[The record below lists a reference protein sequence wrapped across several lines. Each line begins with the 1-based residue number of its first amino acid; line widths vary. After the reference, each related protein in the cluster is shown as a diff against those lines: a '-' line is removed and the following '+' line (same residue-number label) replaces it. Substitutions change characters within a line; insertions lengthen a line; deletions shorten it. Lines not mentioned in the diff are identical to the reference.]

1 MFLCVVF
8 AVVVAVVLLLLLL
21 FWGVCVFVFASF
33 LGVLFVSC
41 FVFVCFLFLFVCLFL
56 DQSDLSI
63 EPPCSSLRNKM
74 GTTHA
79 SLAQGLEES
88 NVRTEGNGKERTEVE
103 QDIKLIKHTHGVEV
117 NCPALPFHFPAVP
130 PVCLKCDINRRSK
143 WSIQLSLDVMRK
155 TEQSRF

>member
-1 MFLCVVF
+1 MVL
-8 AVVVAVVLLLLLL
+8 VLLR
-21 FWGVCVFVFASF
+21 F
-33 LGVLFVSC
+33 LGFCLFRVLFFF
-41 FVFVCFLFLFVCLFL
+41 FVYLFCLFL
-56 DQSDLSI
+56 DQSDFSI
-63 EPPCSSLRNKM
+63 EPPCSSLRNRM
-74 GTTHA
+74 GTTLA

-88 NVRTEGNGKERTEVE
+88 NARTEGNGKECTEVE

-155 TEQSRF
+155 TEQTRF